1 MEELN
6 NENIWQ
12 IVGIMS
18 KRLSLTVRLF
28 YRTLLF
34 YDRIS
39 VLFSVRPTRQSFA
52 IPVKKHERNSAQC

>member
-39 VLFSVRPTRQSFA
+39 VLFSVRPTRQNVRYSG
-52 IPVKKHERNSAQC
+52 KKT